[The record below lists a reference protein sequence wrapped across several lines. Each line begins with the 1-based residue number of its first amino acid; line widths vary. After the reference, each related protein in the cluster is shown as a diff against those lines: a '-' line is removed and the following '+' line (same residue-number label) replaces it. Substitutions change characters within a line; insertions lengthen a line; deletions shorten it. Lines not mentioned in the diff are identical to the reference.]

1 VLRWAVAGKMSPEEG
16 IQKLRQMDETT
27 GIWTMRVDMVIE
39 PKNLVVLEKTNQVC
53 FLRLC

>member
-1 VLRWAVAGKMSPEEG
+1 MWRWAVTGKMSPEEG

-53 FLRLC
+53 FLR